1 MSKLISLFIIDFL
14 EGLFDFLG
22 NEMLT
27 GIVELA
33 LHAEEHMKNL
43 GINGFDTLATIFLDF
58 GISLIILKFLKKGF
72 EIYVLWSDGD
82 ADGDP
87 VQLLT
92 NFFRAMAIALSFPIL
107 YGWLADIIKDFS
119 SQALNAIGLNS
130 NINFQSIIATLTTA
144 GLFTTLAFLVFF
156 IIFILLY
163 IQFIKK
169 GLEILILRI
178 GLPLACVGLMD
189 ADKGVFRTYI
199 QKFFQ
204 STLTVLVQVVLA
216 KLGLSLMFSGHLIW
230 GIAAEYFAVK
240 TPSFLQEFLIFSG
253 GGGSM
258 VNTMYSTARLGQMLK
273 KVVK

>member
-1 MSKLISLFIIDFL
+1 MSKLITLLIIDFL
-14 EGLFDFLG
+14 EGLFDLLG
-22 NEMLT
+22 NEMLS
-27 GIVELA
+27 GIVPLA

-43 GINGFDTLATIFLDF
+43 GINGFSTIFKVFLDF

-82 ADGDP
+82 ADSDP

-92 NFFRAMAIALSFPIL
+92 NFFRAMAIALTFPIL
-107 YGWLADIIKDFS
+107 YGWLAKIIEDFS
-119 SQALNAIGLNS
+119 NEALNTLGLNA
-130 NINFQSIIATLTTA
+130 NIGFSSLISTLTTA
-144 GLFTTLAFLVFF
+144 SFFSVLSFLVFF

-163 IQFIKK
+163 IQFIRK

-189 ADKGVFRTYI
+189 SDKGVFRTYI

-204 STLTVLVQVVLA
+204 STLTVLVQVILA
-216 KLGLSLMFSGHLIW
+216 KLGLSLMFSGHLFW
-230 GIAAEYFAVK
+230 GIAAGYFAVK

-253 GGGSM
+253 GGGM
-258 VNTMYSTARLGQMLK
+258 VNNIYSSARLVQMFK
-273 KVVK
+273 NVVK

>member
-1 MSKLISLFIIDFL
+1 MSKLITLLIIDFL

-27 GIVELA
+27 GIVPLA

-43 GINGFDTLATIFLDF
+43 GIDGFSTLFRIFLDF

-82 ADGDP
+82 ADSDP

-92 NFFRAMAIALSFPIL
+92 NFFRAMAIALTFPVL
-107 YGWLADIIKDFS
+107 YSWLAKIIEDFS
-119 SQALNAIGLNS
+119 NQTLNAIGLNANTS
-130 NINFQSIIATLTTA
+130 FPALISTLTTA
-144 GLFTTLAFLVFF
+144 SFFSVLSFLVFF

-163 IQFIKK
+163 IQFIRK

-216 KLGLSLMFSGHLIW
+216 KLGLSLMFSGHLFW

-253 GGGSM
+253 GGGM
-258 VNTMYSTARLGQMLK
+258 VNNIYSSARLVQMFK
-273 KVVK
+273 NVVK

>member
-1 MSKLISLFIIDFL
+1 MIDFL

-22 NEMLT
+22 NEMLS
-27 GIVELA
+27 GIVPLA
-33 LHAEEHMKNL
+33 LHAEEHMKGL
-43 GINGFDTLATIFLDF
+43 GINGFSTLFKIFLDF

-82 ADGDP
+82 ADSDP

-92 NFFRAMAIALSFPIL
+92 NFFRAMIIALSFPVL
-107 YGWLADIIKDFS
+107 YGWLSKIIEDFS
-119 SQALNAIGLNS
+119 NEALGALGLNANVSFPTLIS
-130 NINFQSIIATLTTA
+130 TLTTA
-144 GLFTTLAFLVFF
+144 SFFSVLSFLVFF

-169 GLEILILRI
+169 GLEILILRV

-189 ADKGVFRTYI
+189 ADKGVFRSYI

-216 KLGLSLMFSGHLIW
+216 KLGLSLMFSGHLFW
-230 GIAAEYFAVK
+230 GIAAGYFAIK

-253 GGGSM
+253 GGSM
-258 VNTMYSTARLGQMLK
+258 MNTMYSSARLAQMLK
-273 KVVK
+273 SVVK